1 MDHEGFSVKKRTEY
15 PIFNN
20 GVDSLEHGIRM
31 YRDEK
36 YPNAHKY
43 AILAVY
49 QAVEL
54 FLKDALYRINPVLIY
69 SDIDKKVQADSHTV
83 GFKVA
88 AGRLENLGFVLEENA
103 RRGIELLRKRRNDIE
118 HREYIPADDDKQC
131 MAGAINILYGFVTQ
145 YIKPGDL
152 SEYMDDELWAELKE
166 YILDYETLLE
176 DAEKKVD
183 ELTTC
188 PPGDEVPTVSECP
201 HCGNETLVIGGKD
214 GVDYCFFCRRAVPMT
229 PCSLCGEYYPEKML
243 EEVFKCPTCLAALAN
258 RD

>member
-1 MDHEGFSVKKRTEY
+1 MKNRTGF
-15 PIFNN
+15 PIFDN

-31 YRDEK
+31 YRDK
-36 YPNAHKY
+36 NYPNAHKY

-69 SDIDKKVQADSHTV
+69 SDIDKRVHADSRTV
-83 GFKVA
+83 GFKEA
-88 AGRLENLGFVLEENA
+88 AGRLENLGFHLEVSS
-103 RRGIELLRKRRNDIE
+103 RQSIERLQKRRNTIE
-118 HREYIPADDDKQC
+118 HFEYDPAADDRQC
-131 MAGAINILYGFVTQ
+131 MAEAIKTLYDFVPQ
-145 YIKPGDL
+145 YLKSDDL
-152 SEYMDDELWAELKE
+152 SEYIDDDLWAELRE
-166 YILDYETLLE
+166 YILDYDKLLS

-188 PPGDEVPTVSECP
+188 PPGDEVPTVAECP

-214 GVDYCFFCRRAVPMT
+214 GVDYCFFCHRVVPMA
-229 PCSLCGEYYPEKML
+229 PCSLCGEYYPEEML
-243 EEVFKCPTCLAALAN
+243 EEVFKCPTCMADLAG